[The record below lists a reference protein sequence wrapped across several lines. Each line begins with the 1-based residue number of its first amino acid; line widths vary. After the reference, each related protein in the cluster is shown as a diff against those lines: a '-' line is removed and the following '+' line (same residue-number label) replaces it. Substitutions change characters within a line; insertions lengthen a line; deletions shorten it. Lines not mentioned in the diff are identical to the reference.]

1 MHEYDIA
8 LKDILLDSAGMTLR
22 ELTGLDVTMWRDVE
36 LPEVTNPRIDLLGE
50 TGDGTLVHIELQSTN
65 DPKMALRMLDYGL
78 RVYKQHEKF
87 PRQTVLYLGEAPLH
101 MSDTLTLP
109 GLSFQYRVVDIRELD
124 GERLCESGAIG
135 DNVIAILA
143 RWSDGKEAVRRILRR
158 IAAFEPAKRG
168 KALAQVL
175 ILAGLRSLATEVEKE
190 ARHMPILN
198 DILDHPVLGREYK
211 RGELNVLRRILV
223 KRFGPIPAWAEERLA
238 QSTVAEI
245 ERLAELQVDAASLE
259 ELLR

>member
-1 MHEYDIA
+1 
-8 LKDILLDSAGMTLR
+8 MTLR

-78 RVYKQHEKF
+78 RVYKQHEEF
-87 PRQTVLYLGEAPLH
+87 PRQIVLDLGEAPLH
-101 MSDTLTLP
+101 MSDELMLP

-143 RWSDGKEAVRRILRR
+143 RWPNGKYAVRRILQR
-158 IAAFEPAKRG
+158 IAAFERAKRG

-175 ILAGLRSLATEVEKE
+175 ILAGLRSLATEVEREVKD
-190 ARHMPILN
+190 MPILN
-198 DILDHPVLGREYK
+198 DILDHEVLGREYK
-211 RGELNVLRRILV
+211 RGLREGEREGERKGELNVLRRLLV
-223 KRFGPIPAWAEERLA
+223 KRFGAIPGWVEERLA
-238 QSTVAEI
+238 QCPVEEI
-245 ERLAELQVDAASLE
+245 ERLVERQVDVASLE